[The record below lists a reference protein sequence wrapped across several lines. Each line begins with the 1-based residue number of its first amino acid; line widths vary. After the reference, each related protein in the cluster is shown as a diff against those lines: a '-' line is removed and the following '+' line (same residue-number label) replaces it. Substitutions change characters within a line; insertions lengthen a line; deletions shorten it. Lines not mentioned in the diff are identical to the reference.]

1 MNNFGLLKPNV
12 PMHSNLERWKSTT
25 VSWSVS
31 TWERKG
37 SEGRLC
43 PALLWC
49 DLTKDIK
56 ILQCPKE
63 GCGDEGS
70 GGQGM

>member
-1 MNNFGLLKPNV
+1 MEEH
-12 PMHSNLERWKSTT
+12 HSVLGCIHVGE
-25 VSWSVS
+25 
-31 TWERKG
+31 EG
-37 SEGRLC
+37 IEGRLC